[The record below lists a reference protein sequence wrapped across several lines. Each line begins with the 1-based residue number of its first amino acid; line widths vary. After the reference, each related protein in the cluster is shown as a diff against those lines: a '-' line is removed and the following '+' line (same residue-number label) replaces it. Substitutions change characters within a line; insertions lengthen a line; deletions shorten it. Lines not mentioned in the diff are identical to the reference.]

1 MERHELT
8 VTAADFDRR
17 VLEAP
22 TPALVD
28 FGAEW
33 CTPCRVID
41 PIIDRLA
48 AEYGE
53 RLAVAKVDI
62 DASPELAVK
71 YHVRSVP
78 TVMLI
83 AGGKVQQV
91 LVGSRS
97 PQDYRAAIEAVLH

>member
-1 MERHELT
+1 MERNKLT
-8 VTAADFDRR
+8 VTAADFHRR

-41 PIIDRLA
+41 PIIDRLS

-53 RLAVAKVDI
+53 RLTVAKVDI
-62 DASPELAVK
+62 DESPELAVK

-78 TVMLI
+78 TILLI
-83 AGGKVQQV
+83 AGGQVQQV

-97 PQDYRAAIEAVLH
+97 PQEYRAAIDAMLH